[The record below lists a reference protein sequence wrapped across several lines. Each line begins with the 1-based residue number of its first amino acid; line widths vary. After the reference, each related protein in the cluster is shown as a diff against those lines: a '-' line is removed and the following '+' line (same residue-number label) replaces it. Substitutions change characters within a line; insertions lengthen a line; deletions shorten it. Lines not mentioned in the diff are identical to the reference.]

1 MTKPRTRRASGPSP
15 ALDQAEEAAQ
25 YLRDHF
31 HPSPRVGLILGTGL
45 GQLAE
50 RISDATVIPYT
61 DIPHF
66 PLVTVAGHAG
76 RLVLGKLGGVSV
88 AALQGRFHLYEGYT
102 PAQVVL
108 PTRTLRRLG
117 AEILVVTNAAGG
129 LAPGQQAGDLLLI
142 SDHIGLPTM
151 TSQNPLQ
158 GPNDERAG
166 PRFPAMTE
174 AYDTKLRDLA
184 RQVATNTGMEL
195 REGVYAMVS
204 GPTFET
210 PAEVR
215 FLRAIGADAVGM
227 STVPEVIAARHLGMR
242 VLALSCITNVAVA
255 EASEKNE
262 ERAGDAGSAGSPHAE
277 VLAVAEQAGE
287 RLEMVVIG
295 VLERLAKPDGRETGQ
310 DQ

>member
-1 MTKPRTRRASGPSP
+1 MSNPRTRRPRGQAP
-15 ALDQAEEAAQ
+15 ALEQAEEAAR

-31 HPSPRVGLILGTGL
+31 QPTPRVGLILGTGL

-66 PLVTVAGHAG
+66 PPVTVAGHAG
-76 RLVLGKLGGVSV
+76 RLVLGRLGGVLV

-102 PAQVVL
+102 PEQVVL

-117 AEILVVTNAAGG
+117 AEILMVTNAAGG

-151 TSQNPLQ
+151 TGQNPLQ
-158 GPNDERAG
+158 GPNDERVG
-166 PRFPAMTE
+166 PRFPAMTH
-174 AYDTKLRDLA
+174 AYDAELRGIA
-184 RQVATNTGMEL
+184 RQVATGAGMEL

-204 GPTFET
+204 GPTFES

-215 FLRAIGADAVGM
+215 FLRTIGADAVGM
-227 STVPEVIAARHLGMR
+227 STVPEVIAARHMGMR

-255 EASEKNE
+255 EPSEENE
-262 ERAGDAGSAGSPHAE
+262 EHADDAESAGSTHAE
-277 VLAVAEQAGE
+277 VVAVAERAGE
-287 RLEMVVIG
+287 RLELVIRG
-295 VLERLAKPDGRETGQ
+295 VLERLATPDGRETG
-310 DQ
+310 